1 MLQNATIA
9 NETISTRLAVSS
21 SGERGKTWGD
31 AKASRDGLSACRL
44 LGSMQGRQT
53 CKLAAPL
60 RRRDHQSVPD
70 HKSVIDLACPLNA
83 SSLEHDREDEYDGNS
98 QRQALSLDRV
108 SQQAQQAR

>member
-9 NETISTRLAVSS
+9 NETISTTLAVQS
-21 SGERGKTWGD
+21 SGERRKTWGE

-44 LGSMQGRQT
+44 LGSTQKRQT